1 MLIISPFAAGT
12 FGTGVFWNSLFSQSP
27 CSREAKVCWGG
38 RGGVVRVRGP
48 WMTAGDVSACPWL
61 ICWRTS
67 VTTFCPE
74 VVTLGSR
81 LCVYLMLFGFL
92 TDDFEKMKKKKITIQ
107 KPLKKFKAKK
117 SHCWKTIKNFQGKK
131 HVIVLKNKKGKWQE
145 KSFDE
150 WYSSEYNSNAAFFS
164 LFLSLWQLTS
174 KRTVQS
180 IFISATMPVH
190 HFSIINGGCKEE

>member
-92 TDDFEKMKKKKITIQ
+92 TDDFEKMKKKIHNPKTV
-107 KPLKKFKAKK
+107 KKNSKLKKVIVEKRLKTFKV
-117 SHCWKTIKNFQGKK
+117 KN
-131 HVIVLKNKKGKWQE
+131 VIVLKNKKGKWQE

-150 WYSSEYNSNAAFFS
+150 WYSSEYNSTAAFFS

>member
-12 FGTGVFWNSLFSQSP
+12 FGTGVFWNSLLSQSP
-27 CSREAKVCWGG
+27 CSREAKVCCGG
-38 RGGVVRVRGP
+38 RGGVVRVKGP

-92 TDDFEKMKKKKITIQ
+92 TDDFEKMKKKIHNPKTV
-107 KPLKKFKAKK
+107 KKNSKLKKVIVEKRLKTFKV
-117 SHCWKTIKNFQGKK
+117 KN
-131 HVIVLKNKKGKWQE
+131 VIVLKNKKGKWQE

>member
-12 FGTGVFWNSLFSQSP
+12 IGTGVFWNSLFSQSP
-27 CSREAKVCWGG
+27 CSREAKVCCGG
-38 RGGVVRVRGP
+38 RGGVVRFRGP

-117 SHCWKTIKNFQGKK
+117 SHRWKTIKNFQGKK
-131 HVIVLKNKKGKWQE
+131 HVIVLKNNKKGNDK
-145 KSFDE
+145 KSPLMNGIHL
-150 WYSSEYNSNAAFFS
+150 SIILTQLFS
-164 LFLSLWQLTS
+164 LSFSLSDSLLQSVRYNQFSYLLQCRCTTS
-174 KRTVQS
+174 
-180 IFISATMPVH
+180 P
-190 HFSIINGGCKEE
+190 

>member
-1 MLIISPFAAGT
+1 MACIKNRPSSNVKSTQKTIKKIRHLHVFRLDWFCSKDFVLLKGHPLITYLKILIKRGTFSNNEINATHLSIFFFKKFMLIISPFAAGT
-12 FGTGVFWNSLFSQSP
+12 FGTGVFWNSLFNQSP

-74 VVTLGSR
+74 VVILGSR

-92 TDDFEKMKKKKITIQ
+92 TDDFEKMKKKIHNPKTV
-107 KPLKKFKAKK
+107 KKF
-117 SHCWKTIKNFQGKK
+117 
-131 HVIVLKNKKGKWQE
+131 
-145 KSFDE
+145 
-150 WYSSEYNSNAAFFS
+150 
-164 LFLSLWQLTS
+164 LS
-174 KRTVQS
+174 
-180 IFISATMPVH
+180 
-190 HFSIINGGCKEE
+190 